1 MLYTFKHPERLDV
14 SNKDLSLHTCGIEQI
29 AHKGHNLKVSSKQ
42 EHWPRTLPLL
52 ISVNLVDRCNKHL
65 EGTLTISPP
74 PVVFKTILRILT
86 QSIHNVFIF

>member
-52 ISVNLVDRCNKHL
+52 CQPSGQV
-65 EGTLTISPP
+65 
-74 PVVFKTILRILT
+74 
-86 QSIHNVFIF
+86 

>member
-42 EHWPRTLPLL
+42 EHGPRTLPLL
-52 ISVNLVDRCNKHL
+52 ISINLVSKCNKASEML
-65 EGTLTISPP
+65 RGDSNNFISSSC
-74 PVVFKTILRILT
+74 F
-86 QSIHNVFIF
+86 QNNFSYEF